1 MAPWFGTAFWLTGAV
16 VLLSTNL
23 GVLDHMG
30 RLTAD
35 VLKVDFL
42 RDNQF
47 WTESRIYFA
56 VIWGEIVFGSI
67 VLLVVGITAPL
78 VLLVISSA
86 INGVIMFVYSVLLIQ
101 LNRFN
106 LPSPS
111 ASAATAWRR
120 WSGRCCSSASSRPS
134 WSGTKAANCSADSFM
149 KQLWLKIL
157 LALTIW
163 AMLLFV
169 GRVTG
174 LI

>member
-1 MAPWFGTAFWLTGAV
+1 
-16 VLLSTNL
+16 
-23 GVLDHMG
+23 MG

-56 VIWGEIVFGSI
+56 VIWAEIVFGSI

-86 INGVIMFVYSVLLIQ
+86 TNGVIMFVYSILLIQ

-106 LPSPS
+106 LPSTIRVRS
-111 ASAATAWRR
+111 YRLAA
-120 WSGRCCSSASSRPS
+120 
-134 WSGTKAANCSADSFM
+134 M
-149 KQLWLKIL
+149 
-157 LALTIW
+157 IW
-163 AMLLFV
+163 AVLFFGFFSAILV
-169 GRVTG
+169 WDEGG
-174 LI
+174 KLFGG